1 MGVTLVELVVVVSIL
16 GMLVVIGLPFL
27 SGTMRASRLD
37 GAARQIASDM
47 REAQARA
54 TLTGWQYRV
63 IGYNQSS
70 GDAHR
75 NQYRL
80 MGRSS
85 SGVAWPVDTVE
96 AFQGATQMAGSWVDV
111 TTLYPGVTIN
121 PSTASAQFWVAFD
134 SRGVAIDIA
143 ASCNPM
149 LLSGEDGR
157 SKSIRVT
164 TAGSVRMQ

>member
-1 MGVTLVELVVVVSIL
+1 
-16 GMLVVIGLPFL
+16 
-27 SGTMRASRLD
+27 
-37 GAARQIASDM
+37 
-47 REAQARA
+47 
-54 TLTGWQYRV
+54 
-63 IGYNQSS
+63 
-70 GDAHR
+70 
-75 NQYRL
+75 